1 MKIIPL
7 VLLALLKITNVIQA
21 QAQAPQ
27 KFSYQTVIRNAGNQ
41 LVTNQSVGIKIS
53 VLQGSATGNAVYA
66 ETHSPL
72 TNANGLASLEIGGGT
87 VLSGNFSNINWE
99 NGPYFVKTETDPNG
113 GNNYTII
120 NTSQLLSV
128 PYALYAAT
136 AGNNTPGPQGP
147 AGPQGPIGL
156 MGATGPQGPQGEV
169 GPQGATGPQGEQGPI
184 GLTGA
189 TGPQGEQGPS
199 GPQTL
204 GTFTH
209 FIGEEFGGG
218 VIFHLWKDSQGIEH
232 GLIAD
237 KMDKSMAHEW
247 SNIYTSLIGPSAQ
260 STWDG
265 LSNSSAI
272 VEQTGHISSAA
283 SLCLNSTNGDNNDW
297 YLPAV
302 DELSLLWH
310 NRFNVN
316 KALNSIAG
324 ASGLP
329 ASAYY
334 WSSTEN
340 DTNIAFYYYFY
351 DGTSNVTIKSAEI
364 HVRAIRAF

>member
-1 MKIIPL
+1 MIRFFTSLIFACF
-7 VLLALLKITNVIQA
+7 ALPSS
-21 QAQAPQ
+21 AQAPQ

-41 LVTNQSVGIKIS
+41 LVANQSVGIKIS
-53 VLQGSATGNAVYA
+53 VLQGSATGSAVYA

-72 TNANGLASLEIGGGT
+72 TNANGLASLEIGGGE
-87 VLSGNFSNINWE
+87 VLTGNFAGINWA
-99 NGPYFVKTETDPNG
+99 NGPYFIKTETDING
-113 GNNYTII
+113 GSNYTII
-120 NTSQLLSV
+120 STQQLLSV

-136 AGNNTPGPQGP
+136 AGNTTPGPQGP
-147 AGPQGPIGL
+147 A
-156 MGATGPQGPQGEV
+156 GPQGEV
-169 GPQGATGPQGEQGPI
+169 GPQGATGPQGVQGPI

-189 TGPQGEQGPS
+189 TGPQGPS

-204 GTFTH
+204 GTFIH

-237 KMDKSMAHEW
+237 KMDLSMAHEW

-351 DGTSNVTIKSAEI
+351 DGTSSVTIKSAEI